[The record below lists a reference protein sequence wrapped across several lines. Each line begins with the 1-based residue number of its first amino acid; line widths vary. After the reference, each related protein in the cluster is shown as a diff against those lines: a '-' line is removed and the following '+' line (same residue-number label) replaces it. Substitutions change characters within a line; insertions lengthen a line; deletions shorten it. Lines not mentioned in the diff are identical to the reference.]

1 MKLSVSQSKRTWSLR
16 LSPETI
22 SVIENI
28 MNDVKMDMVR
38 SQKRSWSISE
48 EEIFKEVLKEFLE
61 SLKTKDKARYEN
73 VVRQIELTGG
83 GAFFA

>member
-1 MKLSVSQSKRTWSLR
+1 MGESKRTWSLR

-28 MNDVKMDMVR
+28 MSDVKMEMVR

-48 EEIFKEVLKEFLE
+48 EEIFKEVLKEFLR

-73 VVRQIELTGG
+73 IVKSETDRTNRRRKVL
-83 GAFFA
+83 

>member
-1 MKLSVSQSKRTWSLR
+1 
-16 LSPETI
+16 
-22 SVIENI
+22 
-28 MNDVKMDMVR
+28 MNDVKMDLVR
-38 SQKRSWSISE
+38 SQKRNWNVSE

-73 VVRQIELTGG
+73 IVRQIELTGG

>member
-1 MKLSVSQSKRTWSLR
+1 MSESKRTWSLR

-28 MNDVKMDMVR
+28 MSDVKMEMVR

-48 EEIFKEVLKEFLE
+48 EEIFKEVLKEFLR

-73 VVRQIELTGG
+73 IVKQIELTGG
-83 GAFFA
+83 GKFFE

>member
-1 MKLSVSQSKRTWSLR
+1 MSASKRTWSLR
-16 LSPETI
+16 LGPETI
-22 SVIENI
+22 AVIENI
-28 MNDVKMDMVR
+28 MNDVKMDLVR
-38 SQKRSWSISE
+38 SQKRNWNVSE

-73 VVRQIELTGG
+73 IVRQIELTGG

>member
-1 MKLSVSQSKRTWSLR
+1 
-16 LSPETI
+16 
-22 SVIENI
+22 VIENI
-28 MNDVKMDMVR
+28 MNDVKMEMVR
-38 SQKRSWSISE
+38 SQKRNWSISE

-73 VVRQIELTGG
+73 IVRQIELTGG

>member
-1 MKLSVSQSKRTWSLR
+1 MGESKRTWSLR

-28 MNDVKMDMVR
+28 MSDVKMEMVR

-48 EEIFKEVLKEFLE
+48 EEIFKEVLKEFLR

-73 VVRQIELTGG
+73 IVKQIELTGG
-83 GAFFA
+83 GKFFE